1 MIFWLYV
8 IYVVYTVENVLCQPQ
23 FMQPARLGRSITR
36 LVYGEMDGCYQAGY
50 PLVDFASTNKCPCIW
65 YKSMDNPFPLDLSA
79 NAPPRRRPEQ
89 FYLFRDQF
97 EPKTMKIIEID
108 YTDLNETH
116 ANTIVAAFPSLVVLR
131 LDSNKMKQ
139 FMPFNDK
146 GSRGGNRGVSQIR
159 YASFARNQI
168 SEVSMPPALF
178 PHIIDVKF
186 DYNKLLRVPDDVQ
199 AMTTLIELRMVRCG
213 DYSYCPH
220 CHKPA
225 CHTHPYPTFTPTP
238 NALFEDYSTYTMYAG
253 TCDLRL
259 AQTCSFTYTFALFLT
274 TMVQAGNSLSS
285 SSAFARLKQLMK
297 LSVALN
303 NFPNAS
309 GLSALTRLT
318 SLYIQHNN
326 LDNAA
331 LAEIAKTLPN
341 LLELQ
346 IQYNPLITSL
356 SVLSTMPELVFVD
369 AGHTNV
375 YRQAF
380 NTKISTFLD
389 GTEYCDG
396 GISNSKVQCTP
407 CCCPATM
414 YDCAN

>member
-1 MIFWLYV
+1 
-8 IYVVYTVENVLCQPQ
+8 
-23 FMQPARLGRSITR
+23 
-36 LVYGEMDGCYQAGY
+36 
-50 PLVDFASTNKCPCIW
+50 
-65 YKSMDNPFPLDLSA
+65 
-79 NAPPRRRPEQ
+79 
-89 FYLFRDQF
+89 
-97 EPKTMKIIEID
+97 
-108 YTDLNETH
+108 
-116 ANTIVAAFPSLVVLR
+116 
-131 LDSNKMKQ
+131 
-139 FMPFNDK
+139 
-146 GSRGGNRGVSQIR
+146 
-159 YASFARNQI
+159 
-168 SEVSMPPALF
+168 
-178 PHIIDVKF
+178 
-186 DYNKLLRVPDDVQ
+186 
-199 AMTTLIELRMVRCG
+199 
-213 DYSYCPH
+213 
-220 CHKPA
+220 
-225 CHTHPYPTFTPTP
+225 
-238 NALFEDYSTYTMYAG
+238 MYAG

-259 AQTCSFTYTFALFLT
+259 AQTCSFTYTFALLLT
-274 TMVQAGNSLSS
+274 TMVQAGNNLSS
-285 SSAFARLKQLMK
+285 SSEFARLKQLMK

-331 LAEIAKTLPN
+331 LAEIAKTLPS

-356 SVLSTMPELVFVD
+356 SALSTMPELVFVD

-375 YRQAF
+375 TRQAF